1 VRMRRVALIL
11 SLLAVAGVM
20 TAAPAA
26 GDRPFVATLAPA
38 GPVRGVVIGVHGGA
52 WYGVG
57 RTISFEVRD
66 DLERWRRQGW
76 LGVIVDYPAG
86 GAAPASV
93 LAAYD
98 KLRARYGAEMP
109 ICLYGESAGA
119 QLALTVAAARRDVAC
134 VETAGAPTDLT
145 AIDPHLGSQAT
156 HADRNARR
164 AFPGRQLAATSPIH
178 SAARIHARLLLA
190 HLRTDPVIGVAHSE
204 RLAAAVPSARLLVL
218 EPGPRGWVH
227 GGVSAVSFAELEAAE
242 RELMA
247 AGQR

>member
-1 VRMRRVALIL
+1 MRRLALIV

-20 TAAPAA
+20 AAAPAS

-38 GPVRGVVIGVHGGA
+38 GPARGVVIGVHGGA

-57 RTISFEVRD
+57 RTVSLEVRD

-76 LGVIVDYPAG
+76 LGVIVDYPPG
-86 GAAPASV
+86 GDAPASV

-98 KLRARYGAEMP
+98 KVRARYGAQMP

-119 QLALTVAAARRDVAC
+119 QLALTVAAARPAVAC
-134 VETAGAPTDLT
+134 VETAGAPTDLA
-145 AIDPHLGSQAT
+145 AIDPRPGPLAA
-156 HADRNARR
+156 HADHNARR
-164 AFPGRQLAATSPIH
+164 AFPGGELSAMSPIH
-178 SAARIHARLLLA
+178 NAARIHARLLLA

-218 EPGPRGWVH
+218 DPGPYGWVH
-227 GGVSAVSFAELEAAE
+227 GGISAASRAALEVAE
-242 RELMA
+242 RQLMA
-247 AGQR
+247 GAG